1 MSVPTIEGITA
12 QTIYTERL
20 ATRVLFSGP
29 DDGIPVLFLHGNL
42 SSATWWEEAMVDLPA
57 GYRGIAPDQR
67 GYGDADPA
75 AKVHAVHGM
84 GEFVDDAIALMDHLG
99 HDRFHVVGS
108 SLGGVVVWWL
118 LARHADRLL
127 TVTQADPG
135 SPYGFGGTK
144 DAAGT
149 PTTEDFAGS
158 GAGLVSPQLVAQL
171 ELGDTTADTMFS
183 PRSALRTLVWKP
195 PFIPAREDEYV
206 ASLLQ
211 IHLGES
217 AYPGDL
223 AISEHWPFVSAGKW
237 GANNALSPKYAID
250 VDEIIDAT
258 PKPPVLW
265 VRGDNDLAVSNNAAS
280 DPGTWGP
287 MGLVPGYPGAEAYPP
302 QPMLDQIRAVLDGY
316 AAAGG
321 DFEEVVI
328 DDCGHV
334 PYIEKPEEFNRVFH
348 ARLTGEN

>member
-1 MSVPTIEGITA
+1 MSIPTIEGVEARTIT
-12 QTIYTERL
+12 TDRIT
-20 ATRVLFSGP
+20 TRVLFSGP
-29 DDGIPVLFLHGNL
+29 DDGTPVLFLHGNL
-42 SSATWWEEAMVDLPA
+42 SSATWWEGNMVALPD
-57 GYRGIAPDQR
+57 GFRGIAPDQR
-67 GYGDADPA
+67 GYGDADPN
-75 AKVHAVHGM
+75 AKTDATRGM
-84 GEFVDDAIALMDHLG
+84 GDFVDDAIALLDHLG

-108 SLGGVVVWWL
+108 SLGGLVVWWL
-118 LARHADRLL
+118 MAHHPERLL

-158 GAGLVSPQLVAQL
+158 GGGLVNPQLVAAIQA
-171 ELGDTTADTMFS
+171 GDATADTMFS
-183 PRSALRTLVWKP
+183 PRSALRALVWKP
-195 PFIPAREDEYV
+195 PMIPDREDEYV

-211 IHLGES
+211 VHIGDD
-217 AYPGDL
+217 AYPGDTV
-223 AISEHWPFVSAGKW
+223 ASPNWPFVAPGVH
-237 GANNALSPKYAID
+237 GPNNALSPKYAID
-250 VDEIIDAT
+250 VKKIVGAD

-265 VRGDNDLAVSNNAAS
+265 VRGANDLAVFDTAAS

-302 QPMLDQIRAVLDGY
+302 QPMLDQIRTVLDEY
-316 AAAGG
+316 ATAGG
-321 DFEEVVI
+321 VYEEVVI

-348 ARLTGEN
+348 AVLTTHP